1 MEINRVSESS
11 EDSWDGWDEPMDD
24 KEVPCLFCESLF
36 KNATNLFDHCKTDHG
51 FNIAETKSRFALDC
65 FNYIRMINYLR
76 LQKPPPEDLRPFG
89 VVTPECWQADEYM
102 KPVVVDDPLLMFD
115 IESCEE
121 EELELDDE
129 TVMLPRSKYNEL
141 LQRLKQAEDKVART
155 EDNLKTALE
164 NVSRMKSA
172 AQNYLM
178 GNCNEDNI
186 AFIKLEDDINYFGA
200 YAHFSIHHD
209 MLRDRVR
216 TESYRDMINFNRK
229 AFEDKVVLDVGCG
242 TGILSMFAARAGAKS
257 VIGIDQ
263 SEIIYQAMDIVRE
276 NKLEDKIQ
284 LLRGR
289 MEETTLPVE
298 KVDVIISEWMGYF
311 LLFECMLDTVIQA
324 RDKYLKNNGLIL
336 PNKCTLSLVGISDV
350 ERHRNLVTFWDNV
363 YGFKMTCLKH
373 EVIREASVEITSA
386 NSVVTSTAVIKT
398 LDLNTCS
405 AGDAEF
411 TSEFTLVVN
420 TSSPIVAVVGYF
432 DAFFDLEHA
441 VHFSTSPFSPPTH
454 WKQCVFYLE
463 EPLHKQQGDE
473 LSGKLTCS
481 RYSKDPRALS
491 VTIVLESRTYA
502 YVVQ

>member
-1 MEINRVSESS
+1 METGVSESS
-11 EDSWDGWDEPMDD
+11 GDSWDGWDEPMDD
-24 KEVPCLFCESLF
+24 NKEVLCLFCESLF
-36 KNATNLFDHCKTDHG
+36 KSSVLLFDHCKTEHG
-51 FNIAETKSRFALDC
+51 FNIAEIKSRFALDC

-76 LQKPPPEDLRPFG
+76 LQKPAAEDLQPFG
-89 VVTPECWQADEYM
+89 SVTPECWQADDYM
-102 KPVVVDDPLLMFD
+102 KPVVTDDGLLMFD

-129 TVMLPRSKYNEL
+129 TVILTRSKYNEL
-141 LQRLKQAEDKVART
+141 LQRLKESEDKVGRA
-155 EDNLKTALE
+155 EDNLKAALE
-164 NVSRMKSA
+164 NVSHMKSA
-172 AQNYLM
+172 AQNFLM
-178 GNCNEDNI
+178 GSCNEDNI
-186 AFIKLEDDINYFGA
+186 AFCKLEDDINYFGA

-216 TESYRDMINFNRK
+216 TESYRDMIDLNGK
-229 AFEDKVVLDVGCG
+229 AFADKTVLDVGCG
-242 TGILSMFAARAGAKS
+242 TGILSMFAARAGAKL

-276 NKLEDKIQ
+276 NKLDDKIQ
-284 LLRGR
+284 LVRGR

-298 KVDVIISEWMGYF
+298 KVDIIVSEWMGYF
-311 LLFECMLDTVIQA
+311 LLFECMLETVIYA

-350 ERHRNLVTFWDNV
+350 ERHHKLVTFWDDV

-373 EVIREASVEITSA
+373 EVVREASVENVSA

-398 LDLNTCS
+398 LDLQTCS
-405 AGDAEF
+405 VNDTEF
-411 TSEFTLVVN
+411 TSEFSLIVN
-420 TSSPIVAVVGYF
+420 CTSPIVAIVGYF
-432 DAFFDLEHA
+432 DAFFDLEQK
-441 VHFSTSPFSPPTH
+441 VEFSTSPFAPKTH

-463 EPLHKQQGDE
+463 EPLHKEQGDV

-481 RYSKDPRALS
+481 KYTKDPRSLS
-491 VTIVLESRTYA
+491 VNMTLDSQTYS